1 MNPILVFI
9 LTKTGVLR
17 WLGNFVASG
26 LVSYGVVQGSEEA
39 QVAGAIVAIMTGLI
53 TKLIESI
60 KDRETKKTQRLLDDV
75 TPLRVEVVDDG
86 LAGPKTREAIVTAV
100 KVASNPNRKG

>member
-1 MNPILVFI
+1 MNWFLVFI
-9 LTKTGVLR
+9 LTKTGIVR
-17 WLGNFVASG
+17 WVGNFLATT

-39 QVAGAIVAIMTGLI
+39 QVAGAIVAILTGIL
-53 TKLIESI
+53 TKAIESL
-60 KDRETKKTQRLLDDV
+60 KDRETKKTQRMLDDV
-75 TPLRVEVVDDG
+75 TPHCFEVVDDG